1 MSENVLEIHDVKK
14 HFNVGHKQVV
24 KSVDGISF
32 SIKKGE
38 TLGIVG
44 ESGSGKS
51 TIGRTIVG
59 LYEATAGKV
68 VFEGKEISLLDRKE
82 KREFNRKM
90 QMIFQDPHA
99 SLNPRMRVGEII
111 AEGIDAYGLAK
122 GKAKQERV
130 FQLLERVGLHPDHA
144 TRFPHEFSGGQ
155 RQRIGIARALAVQPS
170 FIVADEPISA
180 LDVSIQAQVVNLLED
195 LQKEEDLTYLFIA
208 HDLAMVKHI
217 SDRIGVMYLGK
228 MMELAE
234 SQTLFQEPLHPYTNA
249 LLSAIPVSAPKLRGT
264 RERIVLGGDPPS
276 PINPPS
282 GCPFRTRCPSA
293 MEQCAVAMPD
303 WKEAKKDHWVACH
316 LY

>member
-1 MSENVLEIHDVKK
+1 M
-14 HFNVGHKQVV
+14 GHKQVV

-68 VFEGKEISLLDRKE
+68 VFEGKDISKLDRKG

-122 GKAKQERV
+122 GKAKQDRV
-130 FQLLERVGLHPDHA
+130 FQLLERVGLNADHA

-195 LQKEEDLTYLFIA
+195 LQKEENLTYLFIA

-228 MMELAE
+228 MMELAN
-234 SQTLFQEPLHPYTNA
+234 SQTLFQDPLHPYTNA
-249 LLSAIPVSAPKLRGT
+249 LLSSIPVSAPKLRGT

-293 MEQCAVAMPD
+293 MEHCAIEMPE
-303 WKEAKKDHWVACH
+303 WKEVKENHWIACH

>member
-1 MSENVLEIHDVKK
+1 MSENVLEIHDIKK

-68 VFEGKEISLLDRKE
+68 VFEGKDISKLDRKG

-130 FQLLERVGLHPDHA
+130 FQLLERVGLNAEHA

-155 RQRIGIARALAVQPS
+155 RQRIGIARALAVEPS

-195 LQKEEDLTYLFIA
+195 LQKEENLTYLFIA

-228 MMELAE
+228 MMELAN
-234 SQTLFQEPLHPYTNA
+234 SHTLFQDPLHPYTNA
-249 LLSAIPVSAPKLRGT
+249 LLSSIPVSAPKLRGT

-293 MEQCAVAMPD
+293 MGHCAIEMPE
-303 WKEAKKDHWVACH
+303 WKEVKENHWIACH

>member
-68 VFEGKEISLLDRKE
+68 VFEGKDISKLDRKG

-122 GKAKQERV
+122 GKAKQDRV
-130 FQLLERVGLHPDHA
+130 FQLLERVGLNPDHA

-155 RQRIGIARALAVQPS
+155 RQRIGIARALAVEPS

-195 LQKEEDLTYLFIA
+195 LQKEENLTYLFIA

-228 MMELAE
+228 MMELAN
-234 SQTLFQEPLHPYTNA
+234 SQTLFQDPLHPYTNA
-249 LLSAIPVSAPKLRGT
+249 LLSAIPVSTPKLRGT

-293 MEQCAVAMPD
+293 MEHCTIEMPE
-303 WKEAKKDHWVACH
+303 WKEVKENHWIACH

>member
-68 VFEGKEISLLDRKE
+68 VFEGKDISKLDRKG

-122 GKAKQERV
+122 GKAKQDRV
-130 FQLLERVGLHPDHA
+130 FQLLERVGLNPDHA

-195 LQKEEDLTYLFIA
+195 LQKEENLTYLFIA

-228 MMELAE
+228 MMELAN
-234 SQTLFQEPLHPYTNA
+234 SQTLFQDPLHPYTNA

-293 MEQCAVAMPD
+293 MEHCAIEMPE
-303 WKEAKKDHWVACH
+303 WKEVKENHWIACH

>member
-14 HFNVGHKQVV
+14 HFNVGNKQVV

-68 VFEGKEISLLDRKE
+68 VFEGKEISQLDRKE

-282 GCPFRTRCPSA
+282 GCPFRTRCPST
-293 MEQCAVAMPD
+293 MERCAVVMPE
-303 WKEAKKDHWVACH
+303 WKEVKKDHWVACH